1 MDYIIIFFIILAIG
15 SVVFIYLLDSETT
28 EEAEARLKKEEKK
41 HNIPFNDLK
50 YSNQNTYYNDE
61 LFSGTALYGVEE
73 DNFYWIVTYDKGKK
87 TYIQKDFTNFKN
99 WDKLYIEYKNSVHY
113 ELLPSMTKV
122 ESPFLSANSKASIE
136 WKITNG
142 IVSEEPNYQT
152 TRNLTYSSAHQH
164 IKMALNGYERLVE
177 LFNQKKPNWFKG
189 KIYENGQ
196 YVENPI
202 SKDGCKLTNIEL
214 SIYDYLMGLNTM
226 VQEKVFS
233 DKTEEE
239 KQLNNIQLCLEW
251 FKYNNLLKYLI
262 LFENDFG
269 ELKSK
274 KEITKWLVKVDELKF
289 SNGFKTNFFELR
301 DCVWW
306 SDDEWD
312 IDDLI
317 EEGTMY
323 KGNVLNYDELTEM
336 MENEEDAEHIDS
348 SQEEILF
355 FDTLKE
361 AKEKFDEF
369 IKL

>member
-1 MDYIIIFFIILAIG
+1 MNYILILVAVVLAVG
-15 SVVFIYLLDSETT
+15 SIVFIYFLSSET
-28 EEAEARLKKEEKK
+28 EEENLKYKK
-41 HNIPFNDLK
+41 YNIPFNDLK

-61 LFSGTALYGVEE
+61 LFSGTALYGFED
-73 DNFYWIVTYDKGKK
+73 DNFYWIVIYDKGKK
-87 TYIQKDFTNFKN
+87 TSIQKDITSFEN
-99 WDKLYIEYKNSVHY
+99 WDKLYKEYKNSIHFN
-113 ELLPSMTKV
+113 L
-122 ESPFLSANSKASIE
+122 ANSITSPSLVSGTKASIE
-136 WKITNG
+136 WKIKNG
-142 IVSEEPNYQT
+142 MVSDPPNYQT
-152 TRNLTYSSAHQH
+152 NMKLNAGANQYVKNL
-164 IKMALNGYERLVE
+164 LNDYERLVE
-177 LFNQKKPNWFKG
+177 YNQRKPNWFKG
-189 KIYENGQ
+189 KIYDNGQ

-214 SIYDYLMGLNTM
+214 SIYDYLMGLNIM

-233 DKTEEE
+233 DKKEEE
-239 KQLNNIQLCLEW
+239 KQINNIQLCLEW
-251 FKYNNLLKYLI
+251 FKYNNLLKYMI

-323 KGNVLNYDELTEM
+323 KGNILNYDELTELI
-336 MENEEDAEHIDS
+336 ENEEDAEHIDS

-355 FDTLKE
+355 FDTFKE